1 MGETINVLPDR
12 IPVLIVDDDE
22 DVLQVTRLVL
32 SRFRFED
39 RALDLIFATSGQEA
53 MDIISKRDDI
63 AIVLLDVVMET
74 GDSGFKV
81 VEYIRNI
88 QANHVLRILLRTGQP
103 GLAPERQVINDYDIN
118 DYIAKTDAT
127 TDRLTLSI
135 TNALRAYRDILSAK
149 QLTHRLLTV
158 ELEQEQALEAFRAKS
173 ELLAYVS
180 HEIRTPLN
188 GIIGMTE
195 ILSDTLL
202 SDEQQSYLSDIHN
215 SSQTLLGVVND
226 VLDLSK
232 IEAGMLELDVRTFKL
247 EDLLNE
253 INSVFRALILKKSIK
268 YTQHVTPE
276 VPAYLFSDS
285 SRLKQLIMNLISNAL
300 KFTPDGGE
308 ITLSLDVGQANF
320 FDHESDR
327 TLLLTVTDS
336 GIGMSAD
343 RLESIFDAYQQAES
357 HTSRIYGGTG
367 LGLSLCSKITQLMG
381 GEIAVESTEG
391 QGSTFKASIE
401 LKEGEEGACELS
413 EDGKQV
419 SISGLNVLVAEDN
432 RTSRKVIEIL
442 LKKLGVEVFVV
453 DDGQQVLDQVEKL
466 KPDVILMD
474 CHMPVLDGFEATK
487 ILRQRGFDLP
497 IYALTAGV
505 SKEEQLECE
514 RVGINEVLSK
524 PVTLQS
530 LKAALQQAIV

>member
-195 ILSDTLL
+195 IHMPGSP
-202 SDEQQSYLSDIHN
+202 SAEVADEFAHAVVRLF
-215 SSQTLLGVVND
+215 SSPSTVTLGV
-226 VLDLSK
+226 
-232 IEAGMLELDVRTFKL
+232 
-247 EDLLNE
+247 
-253 INSVFRALILKKSIK
+253 
-268 YTQHVTPE
+268 
-276 VPAYLFSDS
+276 
-285 SRLKQLIMNLISNAL
+285 
-300 KFTPDGGE
+300 
-308 ITLSLDVGQANF
+308 
-320 FDHESDR
+320 
-327 TLLLTVTDS
+327 
-336 GIGMSAD
+336 
-343 RLESIFDAYQQAES
+343 
-357 HTSRIYGGTG
+357 
-367 LGLSLCSKITQLMG
+367 
-381 GEIAVESTEG
+381 
-391 QGSTFKASIE
+391 
-401 LKEGEEGACELS
+401 
-413 EDGKQV
+413 
-419 SISGLNVLVAEDN
+419 
-432 RTSRKVIEIL
+432 
-442 LKKLGVEVFVV
+442 
-453 DDGQQVLDQVEKL
+453 
-466 KPDVILMD
+466 
-474 CHMPVLDGFEATK
+474 PVLPK
-487 ILRQRGFDLP
+487 
-497 IYALTAGV
+497 
-505 SKEEQLECE
+505 
-514 RVGINEVLSK
+514 
-524 PVTLQS
+524 
-530 LKAALQQAIV
+530 